1 MLRKLIATSSTLI
14 TIPLRLVLAIVMCAH
29 GAQKVLGLWGGPGFK
44 EFTSGNTPFNF
55 MKPAWLWLAAA
66 ALSELVGGI
75 FVGLGFLTRIGAFFI
90 GCTMLTAIAGVHWP
104 NGLFSSNRG
113 YELPLV
119 LLGIALALLIAGGGQ
134 ASVDKALSGGGRGA
148 GGRSRGR

>member
-1 MLRKLIATSSTLI
+1 MLRKLIATSPTLV
-14 TIPLRLVLAIVMCAH
+14 TLPLRFALAIVMVAH

-44 EFTSGNTPFNF
+44 QFTSGNTPFSF
-55 MKPAWLWLAAA
+55 MKPTWLWLGTA

-90 GCTMLTAIAGVHWP
+90 ACTMLTAVAGVHWP
-104 NGLFSSNRG
+104 NGLFAANRG

-119 LLGIALALLIAGGGQ
+119 LLGVALALVIAGGGQ
-134 ASVDKALSGGGRGA
+134 ASVDKALSGGR
-148 GGRSRGR
+148 R